1 MQGQHDLFLHWS
13 LCLEQCPSFRA
24 TCTNFVFLQ
33 VTAQDSPFLRLLLL
47 TLPAVSSLPQV
58 DMHTCVCVCVYIC
71 VCVCAHLCVCACV
84 HACVCVCVRACM
96 CVCVCVHACV
106 CVCMLVCVCEPQ
118 GLVRGTLTDQILTD
132 KILRLFQSG
141 FT

>member
-13 LCLEQCPSFRA
+13 LCLEQRPSFRA

-58 DMHTCVCVCVYIC
+58 DMHTCVCVCVCTY
-71 VCVCAHLCVCACV
+71 
-84 HACVCVCVRACM
+84 VCVCVRT
-96 CVCVCVHACV
+96 CVCVR
-106 CVCMLVCVCEPQ
+106 VCMLVCVCVCVCV
-118 GLVRGTLTDQILTD
+118 VRGIQHCVYNYI
-132 KILRLFQSG
+132 IF
-141 FT
+141 